1 MHQLVANGAASNRTM
16 PSVAPAAGGQPLDEA
31 LALHQRNEGWRHS
44 PYVPTW
50 VDPEEVG
57 LDRFFTRPEVARRCL
72 DSLLHWM
79 ERDGASASGYNF
91 VEPAA
96 GTGAFYDLLPA
107 DRRTG
112 IDIVPVR
119 EEYEHTD
126 FLSWWP
132 KDDRQLAAIGN
143 PPFGYRAWLALAFM
157 NHAAKF
163 ADYVGMILPMAFQ
176 SDGKGSPKFRVR
188 GLRLVH
194 TSQLPPDAFVDVNG
208 RGAKV
213 NALWQVWQRG
223 VNNVPPPVTCNRWL
237 DLFTVDNRKER
248 LCGQRRMKDAD
259 YFLQRTFYGEVPR
272 LVQDFA
278 NVRYVCG
285 YGLVIKQAKRKI
297 VSLLNGTDWREY
309 SNLAAHNCRHIS
321 MYHIRRV
328 LTDAGFV
335 DQHSAE
341 LTRGAL

>member
-1 MHQLVANGAASNRTM
+1 MSVVGPDRSRIGANGADSNGAIALVAS
-16 PSVAPAAGGQPLDEA
+16 PGGQPLDEA
-31 LALHQRNEGWRHS
+31 LALHQRNESWRGS

-72 DSLLHWM
+72 ASLLHWM
-79 ERDGASASGYNF
+79 ERDGAPVPSYNF

-107 DRRTG
+107 DRRVG

-119 EEYEHTD
+119 EEYERTD

-132 KDDRQLAAIGN
+132 TDDQRLAAIGN

-194 TSQLPPDAFVDVNG
+194 TSRLPQDAFVDVDG
-208 RGAKV
+208 RRAKV

-223 VNNVPPPVTCNRWL
+223 VNNVPPPATCHRWL
-237 DLFTVDNRKER
+237 DLFTVDNRTER

-259 YFLQRTFYGEVPR
+259 YFLQRTFYGETPR
-272 LVQDFA
+272 LVRDFA
-278 NVRYVCG
+278 KVRYVCG
-285 YGLVIKQAKRKI
+285 YGLVIKQAKREI

-309 SNLAAHNCRHIS
+309 G
-321 MYHIRRV
+321 RR
-328 LTDAGFV
+328 A
-335 DQHSAE
+335 SCP
-341 LTRGAL
+341 